1 MLPDIVIPCRP
12 GANEEL
18 RYALRSLKNLPHR
31 DVWIIGGMP
40 DWVRDVR
47 FYEYPRSTTKY
58 ETTAQHMV
66 TACRHPEISDPFVLM
81 NDDFYIMKPMKT
93 VPELHRGT
101 VREVIAEHEAHG
113 ITKSAYVTGMRQ
125 TLARLE
131 QKGFPDPL
139 SFELHVPMLI
149 SKSAMLHGL
158 ALGTGIPVIHQRT
171 VAGAVAGVR
180 GRKIRDV
187 KIYGEDEPIPAGRF
201 LSSSDD
207 TFDYLLPTLQAA
219 FPDPG
224 PYEA

>member
-31 DVWIIGGMP
+31 DVWIIGGIP

-93 VPELHRGT
+93 VPNCTAAPSG
-101 VREVIAEHEAHG
+101 
-113 ITKSAYVTGMRQ
+113 KSSQNTR
-125 TLARLE
+125 
-131 QKGFPDPL
+131 
-139 SFELHVPMLI
+139 
-149 SKSAMLHGL
+149 
-158 ALGTGIPVIHQRT
+158 RT
-171 VAGAVAGVR
+171 ASPSR
-180 GRKIRDV
+180 R
-187 KIYGEDEPIPAGRF
+187 
-201 LSSSDD
+201 
-207 TFDYLLPTLQAA
+207 T
-219 FPDPG
+219 
-224 PYEA
+224 

>member
-12 GANEEL
+12 GENEEL

-40 DWVRDVR
+40 DWVRNVR

-58 ETTAQHMV
+58 ETTAQHMI
-66 TACRHPEISDPFVLM
+66 TACTHQEISDPFVLM
-81 NDDFYIMKPMKT
+81 NDDFYVMRPLKN
-93 VPELHRGT
+93 VPTLNRGT
-101 VREVIAEHEAHG
+101 VREVIAQHESEG
-113 ITKSAYVTGMRQ
+113 ITASQYVQGMRD

-131 QKGFPDPL
+131 EHGHLDPL

-149 SKSAMLHGL
+149 QKQAMLDGL
-158 ALGTGIPVIHQRT
+158 NLCAGIPVIHQRT
-171 VAGAVAGVR
+171 AAAAIAGAR
-180 GRKIRDV
+180 GKQIKDV
-187 KIYGEDEPIPAGRF
+187 KVYSHTQQMPAGRF

-207 TFDYLLPTLQAA
+207 TFDRILPILRAA